1 MFFNQESK
9 AAAAAKELKAKT
21 KVADNDDDLAEIF
34 YYVEEGGKKP
44 IVFLYLHLQFLLEQ
58 KSGFCSMKKSDR
70 SFVAGLQKHR
80 EA

>member
-9 AAAAAKELKAKT
+9 AAAKELKAKT

-44 IVFLYLHLQFLLEQ
+44 N
-58 KSGFCSMKKSDR
+58 MKGIDR
-70 SFVAGLQKHR
+70 TRAPT
-80 EA
+80 